1 MLAAYKRRLELL
13 LAALKQNSNIAFSYQ
28 GIRRMFLKGGV
39 ASLLH
44 IITGNKIRFSTV
56 KKLLDFLFL

>member
-13 LAALKQNSNIAFSYQ
+13 LAALKQDSNIAFSYQ
-28 GIRRMFLKGGV
+28 GIRRIFLKRGV

-44 IITGNKIRFSTV
+44 IVIGNKMRFSIV